1 MAQPGCPSAPTTP
14 LVMAGLL
21 PAIHAFHVAAEAKVW
36 LASTRPAM
44 TVGGEPSVSLYG
56 GRITSL

>member
-1 MAQPGCPSAPTTP
+1 
-14 LVMAGLL
+14 MAGLL